1 MRFLAYRLN
10 LKNSSSSSHSL
21 VALWRKVPSIWRTLK
36 SSQDLGP
43 TRSTSLVSFSMVGR
57 WGFSRESS
65 LARGKVRRR
74 AARASFWS
82 LSRSLVFRNV
92 SHDDADDDDDDD
104 DRENSEGTL
113 RPAPGEDSPG

>member
-1 MRFLAYRLN
+1 
-10 LKNSSSSSHSL
+10 
-21 VALWRKVPSIWRTLK
+21 
-36 SSQDLGP
+36 
-43 TRSTSLVSFSMVGR
+43 MVGR

-92 SHDDADDDDDDD
+92 SHDDADDDDD
-104 DRENSEGTL
+104 RENSEGTSK
-113 RPAPGEDSPG
+113 PAPGEDSPG

>member
-1 MRFLAYRLN
+1 
-10 LKNSSSSSHSL
+10 
-21 VALWRKVPSIWRTLK
+21 
-36 SSQDLGP
+36 
-43 TRSTSLVSFSMVGR
+43 MVGR

-82 LSRSLVFRNV
+82 GPSV
-92 SHDDADDDDDDD
+92 SHDDDDDDD

>member
-1 MRFLAYRLN
+1 
-10 LKNSSSSSHSL
+10 
-21 VALWRKVPSIWRTLK
+21 
-36 SSQDLGP
+36 
-43 TRSTSLVSFSMVGR
+43 MVGR

-104 DRENSEGTL
+104 RENSKGTL
-113 RPAPGEDSPG
+113 RPAPGPGEDSPG